1 MLLWVTT
8 PLCCAAHVTRTKFSL
23 LLKKD
28 LYQYYSQSFALI
40 GRILLIFDIFS
51 RFLHV
56 WVHFV

>member
-1 MLLWVTT
+1 MLLWVTA
-8 PLCCAAHVTRTKFSL
+8 PLCCAAHVTGNKFSL

-28 LYQYYSQSFALI
+28 LYQYHSQSFALN

-51 RFLHV
+51 CFLHV